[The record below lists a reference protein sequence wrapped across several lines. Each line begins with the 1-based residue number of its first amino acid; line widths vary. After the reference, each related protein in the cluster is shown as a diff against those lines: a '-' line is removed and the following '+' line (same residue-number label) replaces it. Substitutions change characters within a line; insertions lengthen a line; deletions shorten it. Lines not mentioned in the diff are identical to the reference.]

1 MKRFAFNLA
10 FFSVKG
16 NFMLDFKKPYQFQN
30 RCRIATRFSIAVLSD
45 ASSTHRRDDDDDDN
59 GIA

>member
-16 NFMLDFKKPYQFQN
+16 NFMLDFRN
-30 RCRIATRFSIAVLSD
+30 HISARIDVELQ
-45 ASSTHRRDDDDDDN
+45 RDL
-59 GIA
+59 AWQY